1 MEQAPKQIEKPEL
14 AYKTRPGRWGE
25 LIVELESESERA
37 WSSYLT
43 AQNMARVALSK
54 AEIETEEQ

>member
-37 WSSYLT
+37 WSQYLT
-43 AQNMARVALSK
+43 AKNLARIALGGYQET
-54 AEIETEEQ
+54 AENQ